1 MKQKRTLRR
10 YKTSKRTSKSSRGS
24 DIDWVAID
32 AMSDRDIARQV
43 RSNPDAAPIL
53 GKGEL
58 MRKLRSGKAR
68 VVVPTPDV
76 TEIRKSL
83 GMSQAKFAAAF
94 MLQVSTVRNWEQGR
108 NVPDGPAAL
117 YLQLIRN
124 KPREIRK
131 ALAEI
136 VAASV

>member
-1 MKQKRTLRR
+1 MTRR
-10 YKTSKRTSKSSRGS
+10 KNISGTRKAARHSGLAEQA
-24 DIDWVAID
+24 IDWKAID
-32 AMSDRDIARQV
+32 ALSDRDIARQV
-43 RSNPDAAPIL
+43 RGNRDAAPIL

-58 MRKLRSGKAR
+58 LRKLRGGQAR
-68 VVVPTPDV
+68 VVMPAPDV
-76 TEIRKSL
+76 AEIRKSL
-83 GMSQAKFAAAF
+83 GMSQSEFAQTYL
-94 MLQVSTVRNWEQGR
+94 LQVSTVRNWEQGR

-136 VAASV
+136 LAANG